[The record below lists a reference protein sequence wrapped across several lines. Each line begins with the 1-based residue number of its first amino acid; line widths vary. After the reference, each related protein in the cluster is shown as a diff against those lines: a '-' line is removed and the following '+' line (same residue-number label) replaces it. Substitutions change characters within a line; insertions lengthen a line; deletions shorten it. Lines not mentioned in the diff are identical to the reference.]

1 MENTASQTFVTITAM
16 FLTGIACTAVGF
28 YALGEPQAKKKVAL
42 ANAVGKPCVVRTADS
57 WVDGHACIP
66 MGAQVLI
73 LTYGGR
79 VCWAKPDAVEFDAK
93 PLKDDEYPYGDVL
106 QRAALRG
113 IEECR

>member
-1 MENTASQTFVTITAM
+1 MKNTASQTFMTITAM
-16 FLTGIACTAVGF
+16 FLTVIAYTAVGF
-28 YALGEPQAKKKVAL
+28 YALGESQAKKKVAL
-42 ANAVGKPCVVRTADS
+42 ANAVGKPCTFTADKF
-57 WVDGHACIP
+57 VDGHACIP

-79 VCWAKPDAVEFDAK
+79 VCWAKPDAVKFDAK